1 MRQRALEQRIMRQM
15 NKANKDF
22 GMIQKGDKILVAL
35 SGGKDSYCLLWGL
48 QKMAAAAPFELP
60 LVAYHLDQGQP
71 NYDGSPMKRFME
83 DLDIPSEIE
92 GQDTYSRVLELT
104 EEGRTYC
111 SVCSRFRRAI
121 LYKAADRHGC
131 NKVALGHHRDDLI
144 ETLLLNLF
152 YSGQTKSMP
161 PRLVSDKGTHELI
174 RPLAYCREEDLMALS
189 QLHAYEIMPCNLCG
203 SQQTRRQYVKKWLGE
218 MSKDQPHLKG
228 NLLAALGN
236 IQPSHMLDP
245 TLNPL
250 YPRHNENLESPS
262 SPGLDH
268 ASDGVLI
275 RTPVAPM
282 PNPMGSK
289 SLPIINPEAR

>member
-1 MRQRALEQRIMRQM
+1 
-15 NKANKDF
+15 
-22 GMIQKGDKILVAL
+22 VA
-35 SGGKDSYCLLWGL
+35 
-48 QKMAAAAPFELP
+48 F
-60 LVAYHLDQGQP
+60 HLDQGQP
-71 NYDGSPMKRFME
+71 NYDGAPMKRFM
-83 DLDIPSEIE
+83 DNLDIPSEIE

-131 NKVALGHHRDDLI
+131 NTVALGHHRDDLI

-161 PRLVSDKGTHELI
+161 PRLVNDRGTHELI
-174 RPLAYCREEDLMALS
+174 RPLAYCREEDLAALA
-189 QLHAYEIMPCNLCG
+189 QLHEYEIMPCNLCG

-250 YPRHNENLESPS
+250 YPMNEKLKPADPLPSDHN
-262 SPGLDH
+262 
-268 ASDGVLI
+268 SDGVIGQALLS
-275 RTPVAPM
+275 AL
-282 PNPMGSK
+282 PNPAGSK
-289 SLPIINPEAR
+289 SLPILNPQAP

>member
-22 GMIQKGDKILVAL
+22 GMIQAGDKILVAL

-48 QKMAAAAPFELP
+48 QKMAAAAPFDLP
-60 LVAYHLDQGQP
+60 LVAFHLDQGQP
-71 NYDGSPMKRFME
+71 NYDNAPMKRFM
-83 DLDIPSEIE
+83 DNLDIPSEIE

-161 PRLVSDKGTHELI
+161 PRLINDRGTHELI
-174 RPLAYCREEDLMALS
+174 RPLAYCREEDLAALS
-189 QLHAYEIMPCNLCG
+189 QLHQYEIMPCNLCG

-250 YPRHNENLESPS
+250 YPMNEKLEPADTL
-262 SPGLDH
+262 PPDH
-268 ASDGVLI
+268 DSDGTLVQ
-275 RTPVAPM
+275 APFSAL
-282 PNPMGSK
+282 PNPAGSK
-289 SLPIINPEAR
+289 SLPIINPQTS

>member
-1 MRQRALEQRIMRQM
+1 MRQKALEQRVLRQM

-22 GMIQKGDKILVAL
+22 GMIEKGDKILVAL

-71 NYDGSPMKRFME
+71 NYDGHPMARFME
-83 DLDIPSEIE
+83 TLDIEHEIE
-92 GQDTYSRVLELT
+92 NQDTYSRVLELT

-121 LYKAADRHGC
+121 LYKAAERHGC

-161 PRLVSDKGTHELI
+161 PRLVNDKGTHELI
-174 RPLAYCREEDLMALS
+174 RPLALCREEDLAALAKY
-189 QLHAYEIMPCNLCG
+189 HEYEIMPCNLCG
-203 SQQTRRQYVKKWLGE
+203 SQQTRRQYVKRLLKD
-218 MSKDQPHLKG
+218 MSRDQPHLKG
-228 NLLAALGN
+228 NLLASLGN
-236 IQPSHMLDP
+236 IQPTHMLDP
-245 TLNPL
+245 TLNEL
-250 YPRHNENLESPS
+250 YPSSDKLTPSDIEES
-262 SPGLDH
+262 DH
-268 ASDGVLI
+268 SSDGVLEHSSAASKNTSH
-275 RTPVAPM
+275 RR
-282 PNPMGSK
+282 NP
-289 SLPIINPEAR
+289 LPIIGSSPSN